1 MGIFWGVVGR
11 LIHPEQIFHP
21 RYFNCLVYNS
31 VGNMNATQ
39 LEDNFE
45 FNTLLSEKLT
55 MFPSR
60 FKGYYL
66 IVQNR
71 TDFLL
76 GEERSPI
83 LLTDSTTNMFY
94 FTRKFYNQHPSPYS
108 SCGVRDDLSLAVEL
122 PDRFLF
128 DQVIQSTSTYTQKS
142 CFLFCT
148 QQLTNKLC
156 GCQSNRIAYNITGAA
171 YCPIQQELTCAIKVA
186 NYGLWPNISALF
198 DDQCRA
204 NCPLECSHM
213 LFDVKTSTLRSNLG
227 YGDFSASLSDLAYVE
242 LVEEPLMDGWSLLA
256 ILGGHCHLLLGMSLA
271 SFLELGQFILIAL
284 ATSLGKAKLP
294 SSRVLSPLRTQATLL
309 KMGYIPSVV
318 YYDRRMNWHR
328 FFGPACFSRLHAY
341 AFICLSKQHVN
352 SPRIM

>member
-1 MGIFWGVVGR
+1 MI
-11 LIHPEQIFHP
+11 
-21 RYFNCLVYNS
+21 S
-31 VGNMNATQ
+31 
-39 LEDNFE
+39 
-45 FNTLLSEKLT
+45 
-55 MFPSR
+55 
-60 FKGYYL
+60 
-66 IVQNR
+66 
-71 TDFLL
+71 
-76 GEERSPI
+76 
-83 LLTDSTTNMFY
+83 
-94 FTRKFYNQHPSPYS
+94 RKFYNQYPSPYS
-108 SCGVRDDLSLAVEL
+108 ICGVRDDLSLAVEL

-271 SFLELGQFILIAL
+271 SFLELGQFILKAL
-284 ATSLGKAKLP
+284 ATSLGKASQRP
-294 SSRVLSPLRTQATLL
+294 SSRFLSPLRTQATLL
-309 KMGYIPSVV
+309 KMGYIPSKLRSSYKLASILWTGMLLSSAGLCIFLFVQTSLDFASNQV
-318 YYDRRMNWHR
+318 TSTV
-328 FFGPACFSRLHAY
+328 SR
-341 AFICLSKQHVN
+341 IGDLSTTQVSFCN
-352 SPRIM
+352 QNIL